1 MNETIKQLAERH
13 GFSPDLAQSLLHEL
27 RRSGGRQA
35 QFNDPAL
42 GGMGMWQSGQL
53 MIGDMMNHGLK
64 AKVAAFLSDLAA
76 LLEASP
82 DASPEL
88 TWRAE
93 KMASMAAQQQSS
105 SSQGT
110 AGGGFSVMQNGV
122 AYRYSAERNEL
133 VVNETDVY
141 DTTGLRVIGIH
152 SQQQNGR
159 GVLILNTDQ
168 GPRQVGDLKRVR

>member
-1 MNETIKQLAERH
+1 MNETIKQLADRH
-13 GFSPDLAQSLLHEL
+13 GFSPELAQNLLNEL

-53 MIGDMMNHGLK
+53 MIGDMVNHGLK
-64 AKVAAFLSDLAA
+64 AKVAAFLADLTA
-76 LLEASP
+76 LLEVSP

-93 KMASMAAQQQSS
+93 KMASMAQNQATISQS
-105 SSQGT
+105 
-110 AGGGFSVMQNGV
+110 GGGSGFSVMQNGV
-122 AYRYSAERNEL
+122 SYRYAAERNEL
-133 VVNETDVY
+133 VVNDNEVY

-168 GPRQVGDLKRVR
+168 GPRQIGDLKRIR

>member
-1 MNETIKQLAERH
+1 MNETLKQLAERH
-13 GFSPDLAQSLLHEL
+13 GFSPELAQNILNEL

-42 GGMGMWQSGQL
+42 GGMGMWQSGQV

-64 AKVAAFLSDLAA
+64 AKVAAFLADLAA
-76 LLEASP
+76 LLEVSP

-93 KMASMAAQQQSS
+93 KMASMAQNQASISQS
-105 SSQGT
+105 GG
-110 AGGGFSVMQNGV
+110 GGGFSVMQNGV
-122 AYRYSAERNEL
+122 SYRYSAERNEL

-168 GPRQVGDLKRVR
+168 GPRQVGDLKRIR

>member
-13 GFSPDLAQSLLHEL
+13 GFSPDLAQTLLDEL
-27 RRSGGRQA
+27 RRNGGRQA

-53 MIGDMMNHGLK
+53 MIGDMINHRLK
-64 AKVAAFLSDLAA
+64 AKVAAFLADLAA
-76 LLEASP
+76 LLQASP

-93 KMASMAAQQQSS
+93 KMASMAQNQASISQS
-105 SSQGT
+105 GG
-110 AGGGFSVMQNGV
+110 GGGFSVMQNGV
-122 AYRYSAERNEL
+122 SYRYTADRNEL

-141 DTTGLRVIGIH
+141 DTTGLRILGIH

-159 GVLILNTDQ
+159 GTLVLNTDQ
-168 GPRQVGDLKRVR
+168 GPRQIGDLKRVR